1 MKLAHRELG
10 SGPPVLLLHG
20 WPTSSY
26 LWRNVMPPIAER
38 NRVLALD
45 LPGFGESEKPVGVTY
60 DFEFFEGAI
69 DEFLEE
75 QGVDEVAIGV
85 HDIGGPIGVH
95 WALGQ
100 PERVTKIALLNTLLY
115 PEFSDAALQFV
126 EMLSNA
132 EGRQNLTSPKGLAFA
147 MKFGVADES
156 KLDDEV
162 LSEVSSHFDS
172 PESREAL
179 ADAGIGLQ
187 LSGFAEIAERLPSL
201 KVPLRVVY
209 GAEDRIL
216 PDIAETAARVK
227 RDVPHAEIIEL
238 PDCGHFLQEEEPEEV
253 GRILAEF
260 FAVRD
265 DAPTNA
271 R

>member
-26 LWRNVMPPIAER
+26 LWRNVMPPIAEE

-45 LPGFGESEKPVGVTY
+45 LPGFGESEKPTDVTY
-60 DFEFFEGAI
+60 DFEFFETAI
-69 DEFLEE
+69 NEFLAD

-95 WALGQ
+95 WAMTR
-100 PERVTKIALLNTLLY
+100 PDRVTKIALLNTLLY
-115 PEFSDAALQFV
+115 PEFSDQAQWFV
-126 EMLSNA
+126 DTLSKPEGRAQLTSA
-132 EGRQNLTSPKGLAFA
+132 EGLAA
-147 MKFGVADES
+147 GMKFGVADES
-156 KLDDEV
+156 KVDPEV
-162 LSEVSSHFDS
+162 FSELSSHFET

-187 LSGFAEIAERLPSL
+187 VSGFEEIASWLPSVE
-201 KVPLRVVY
+201 VPLRIIY
-209 GAEDRIL
+209 GAQDRIL
-216 PDIAETAARVK
+216 PDIAETAARVQK
-227 RDVPHAEIIEL
+227 DVPHAEVTEL
-238 PDCGHFLQEEEPEEV
+238 PQCGHFLQEEEPAEI
-253 GRILAEF
+253 GRMLADF

-265 DAPTNA
+265 DAPT
-271 R
+271 